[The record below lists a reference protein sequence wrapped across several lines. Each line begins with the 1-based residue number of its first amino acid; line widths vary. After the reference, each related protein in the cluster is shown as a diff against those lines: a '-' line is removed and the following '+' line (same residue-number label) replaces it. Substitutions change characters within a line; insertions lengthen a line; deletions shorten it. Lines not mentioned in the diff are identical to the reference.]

1 MPIMINVREM
11 VFIEMFSFKPGMLNK
26 SFVILTVDNGGSMVI
41 KTIFKWPNFHFA
53 KDFLLSVFGPSPT
66 PT

>member
-11 VFIEMFSFKPGMLNK
+11 FFIEMFSFKPGILNK

-41 KTIFKWPNFHFA
+41 KNIFKWPNFHFV

-66 PT
+66 PS